1 MNQNINLYQPIF
13 RRQRKIFSADTMLV
27 MMAVLLAG
35 LVLITLFGHWRQ
47 AQLDDRVAQLES
59 QEEQALERLTS
70 LEETLPPRR
79 ESPALQRAVAEAER
93 EVELKRRAL
102 EVLDQGM
109 LGQQT
114 GFSTHLLALSR
125 QRVEPVWLTGIHIDK
140 GGAKLDLHGRTQ
152 RASQVPVYLQRL
164 SDETVFAGTDFRRM
178 RIQRTELENGGE
190 VLEFHL
196 STEAET
202 EDEESGS

>member
-1 MNQNINLYQPIF
+1 MNQNINLFQPIF
-13 RRQRKIFSADTMLV
+13 RRQQKVFSADTMVV
-27 MMAVLLAG
+27 MMAVLIAG

-47 AQLDDRVAQLES
+47 AALEQQVSELQS
-59 QEEQALERLTS
+59 QEEQALARLTS

-93 EVELKRRAL
+93 EVELKQRAL

-114 GFSTHLLALSR
+114 GFSTHLLALAR
-125 QRVEPVWLTGIHIDK
+125 QRVEPVWLTGIHIRQ
-140 GGAKLDLHGRTQ
+140 GGAQLDLHGRTQ
-152 RASQVPVYLQRL
+152 QASQVPVYLQQL
-164 SDETVFAGTDFRRM
+164 SDEPVFAGTDFRRM

-196 STEAET
+196 STEAE
-202 EDEESGS
+202 DEEQGS